1 MNKIRP
7 AGEFVED
14 PGASGGSACPAGAG
28 DRRGEDRRQLHPH
41 RHEDPHQPIQG
52 ADWGK
57 RGTISSTRKPETTS
71 GVYKIQQ
78 MRGVIKIPLIK

>member
-7 AGEFVED
+7 AGEFVAD
-14 PGASGGSACPAGAG
+14 PGASGGSACP
-28 DRRGEDRRQLHPH
+28 
-41 RHEDPHQPIQG
+41 PISLLGQVTDDG
-52 ADWGK
+52 RIADNFTLIAMRIHTKGR
-57 RGTISSTRKPETTS
+57 RGTISSTRKPETTC